1 MYLCCIMNKDYQF
14 SSDDDEVEC
23 PTESL
28 IANNLLNDLCGETAK
43 LKSLGVMNQ
52 VSIPTL

>member
-1 MYLCCIMNKDYQF
+1 MDNPSQNQIF
-14 SSDDDEVEC
+14 SDDEDVEC

-28 IANNLLNDLCGETAK
+28 VANNLLNDLCGETAK

-52 VSIPTL
+52 VGF

>member
-1 MYLCCIMNKDYQF
+1 MSYF

-43 LKSLGVMNQ
+43 LKSLGDMNQ